1 MANKYFIIY
10 KTINLINN
18 RIYIGK
24 HVSNI
29 IIDSYI
35 GSGKI
40 LLQSIEKYGIENF
53 KRENLFIFDNEED
66 MNLKEEELVDEEFIK
81 RKDTYNIK
89 LGGVGGW
96 DHMIGKVVVQ
106 DSDNKILCVPKDD
119 HRYLSKELLPLTCGL
134 VVVKAEN
141 GETYRVPIDDPRYL
155 SGELVPIGK
164 GLVTVEDKYGNTFKT
179 SIDDPRYLSGEL
191 VPIGKGLVTV
201 EDKYGNT
208 FKTSIDDPRYL
219 SGELIPYIR
228 NKFKDHIVVK
238 DKNGK
243 CTRIKNDDPRYLSG
257 ELVSIHKDLIT
268 VKDKKGKCFK
278 VNKNDSRYLSGEL
291 VGVNK
296 NRKHSEETKN
306 KISKASLKRKGKK
319 NPMFG
324 RIWIYNDKER
334 KSVPVY
340 KGEIEKWYEKGWKKG
355 KRNY

>member
-191 VPIGKGLVTV
+191 
-201 EDKYGNT
+201 
-208 FKTSIDDPRYL
+208 
-219 SGELIPYIR
+219 IPYIR